1 MESTMRRIIPMMRIC
16 PHTIKDD
23 HLIVNIKDRGMFCG
37 YVAIPQECSHI
48 IHKDA
53 DDLSTYQ
60 LPDTVEYSIHCHGGI
75 TYNTFADDLKKEPNF
90 IPLIDCTNID
100 TKNYEILGFDFNHFG
115 DSFEKCTPMYIQQ
128 KTIDYYNFIKKYISD
143 RL

>member
-1 MESTMRRIIPMMRIC
+1 MRKIIPMMRMV

-23 HLIVNIKDRGMFCG
+23 RLIVNIKDRGMFCG
-37 YVAIPQECSHI
+37 YVAIPQEYSHI
-48 IHKDA
+48 IHENA

-60 LPDTVEYSIHCHGGI
+60 LPIEIEYSVYCHGGI
-75 TYNTFADDLKKEPNF
+75 TYNKIADDLKKEPKF
-90 IPLIDCTNID
+90 IPLIDCTNLD
-100 TKNYEILGFDFNHFG
+100 TRNYEILDFDFAHL
-115 DSFEKCTPMYIQQ
+115 DDTFEKCTPMYIQQ

>member
-1 MESTMRRIIPMMRIC
+1 MRKIIPMMRIA
-16 PHTIKDD
+16 PYTIKDD
-23 HLIVNIKDRGMFCG
+23 KLTVNIKDKGMFCG
-37 YVAIPQECSHI
+37 YIAIPQEYSHI

-53 DDLSTYQ
+53 DEYSSYN
-60 LPDTVEYSIHCHGGI
+60 LPENIEYSIYCNGGI
-75 TYNTFADDLKKEPNF
+75 SYNKIADDLKKEPNF
-90 IPLIDCTNID
+90 IPLIDCTGID
-100 TKNYEILGFDFNHFG
+100 TKNYEILGFDFNHLG